1 MLNLWEQAR
10 LFALVNFAMADGFI
24 TGFDTRYFY
33 NSWRPVTAIRDG
45 DADGNDE
52 TVGDPLW
59 ESFLNTPPIPDY
71 PSTHSV
77 LGAAA
82 ATVLAHFFGADDI
95 AFTRRAGRRSQASPV
110 RSPASRKRRRR
121 TATRVFMRA
130 SISASR
136 AGMA

>member
-24 TGFDTRYFY
+24 TGFNTRYVYKF
-33 NSWRPVTAIRDG
+33 WRPVTAIRDG
-45 DADGNDE
+45 HADGNDE

-77 LGAAA
+77 LGAAR
-82 ATVLAHFFGADDI
+82 HGARS
-95 AFTRRAGRRSQASPV
+95 FLRR
-110 RSPASRKRRRR
+110 
-121 TATRVFMRA
+121 
-130 SISASR
+130 
-136 AGMA
+136 